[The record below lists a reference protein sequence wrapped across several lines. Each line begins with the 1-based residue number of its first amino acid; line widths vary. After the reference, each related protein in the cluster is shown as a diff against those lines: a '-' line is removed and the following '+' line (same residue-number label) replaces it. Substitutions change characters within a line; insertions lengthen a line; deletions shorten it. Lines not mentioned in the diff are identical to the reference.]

1 MSAAAIYSLP
11 CSLNNAAR
19 IASRLGIPIR
29 AISLHRF
36 PDEELRVTVGSAAAT
51 SIIFA
56 TLDRPAEKL
65 LAIMFAAEAL
75 RRNGAERLVLVAPY
89 MCYMRQDTAFLDGEA
104 ISQKVIGRL
113 LAGTVDRI
121 ITVDA
126 HLHRTTDIR
135 DVFSGIEADNLSAIP
150 AIAESLRSAGY
161 DPRTIVAGPDAEFRP
176 WLNDLAKRLG
186 VTCAIAQKV
195 RFSDRSVEVG
205 FADPELFAGRP
216 VLLVDDIASTGGTL
230 VACAKALAAA
240 GAEAV
245 DVIVIHALFA
255 PELAREFVG
264 AGIRSVRSTNSV
276 AHPTNAILLDDTYV
290 AALRSE
296 MSGTDRPERTS

>member
-1 MSAAAIYSLP
+1 
-11 CSLNNAAR
+11 
-19 IASRLGIPIR
+19 
-29 AISLHRF
+29 
-36 PDEELRVTVGSAAAT
+36 
-51 SIIFA
+51 
-56 TLDRPAEKL
+56 
-65 LAIMFAAEAL
+65 
-75 RRNGAERLVLVAPY
+75 
-89 MCYMRQDTAFLDGEA
+89 
-104 ISQKVIGRL
+104 
-113 LAGTVDRI
+113 
-121 ITVDA
+121 
-126 HLHRTTDIR
+126 
-135 DVFSGIEADNLSAIP
+135 
-150 AIAESLRSAGY
+150 
-161 DPRTIVAGPDAEFRP
+161 
-176 WLNDLAKRLG
+176 
-186 VTCAIAQKV
+186 
-195 RFSDRSVEVG
+195 VEVG

-230 VACAKALAAA
+230 VACAKSLAAA

>member
-1 MSAAAIYSLP
+1 MSATAIHSLP

-51 SIIFA
+51 SIIYA

-75 RRNGAERLVLVAPY
+75 RRNGAGRLVLLAPY
-89 MCYMRQDTAFLDGEA
+89 MCYMRQDTAFLEGEG
-104 ISQKVIGRL
+104 ISQKVIGSL

-126 HLHRTTDIR
+126 HLHRITNIR
-135 DVFSGIEADNLSAIP
+135 EAFPGIEADNLSAMP
-150 AIAESLRSAGY
+150 AIAESLCAAGL
-161 DPRTIVAGPDAEFRP
+161 DPRTIVVGPDAESRP
-176 WLNDLAKRLG
+176 WVNDLAERLG
-186 VTCAIAQKV
+186 LTWAVAQKV

-205 FADPELFAGRP
+205 FADPGLFAGHP

-230 VACAKALAAA
+230 IACAKALATA

-245 DVIVIHALFA
+245 DVIIIHALFTT
-255 PELAREFVG
+255 ELVAEFIG
-264 AGIRSVRSTNSV
+264 AGIRSVRSTTSV
-276 AHPTNAILLDDTYV
+276 PHPTNAIILDDTYV

-296 MSGTDRPERTS
+296 ISGTDLPEPTS

>member
-1 MSAAAIYSLP
+1 M
-11 CSLNNAAR
+11 
-19 IASRLGIPIR
+19 
-29 AISLHRF
+29 HRF

-51 SIIFA
+51 SIIYA

-65 LAIMFAAEAL
+65 LAIMFAADAL

-89 MCYMRQDTAFLDGEA
+89 MCYMRQDTAFRDGEA

-126 HLHRTTDIR
+126 HLHCTTDIR
-135 DVFSGIEADNLSAIP
+135 DVFPGIEADNLSAIP
-150 AIAESLRSAGY
+150 AIAESLRSAGF
-161 DPRTIVAGPDAEFRP
+161 DPRTIVAGPDAESRP

-186 VTCAIAQKV
+186 VTCAVAQKV

-230 VACAKALAAA
+230 VARESA
-240 GAEAV
+240 GGSRGRSGTLSSSMRCSPQSWPASLSAP
-245 DVIVIHALFA
+245 AFA
-255 PELAREFVG
+255 P
-264 AGIRSVRSTNSV
+264 SVRQTACRIRPMRSCSMTPMSP
-276 AHPTNAILLDDTYV
+276 HC
-290 AALRSE
+290 AAR
-296 MSGTDRPERTS
+296 